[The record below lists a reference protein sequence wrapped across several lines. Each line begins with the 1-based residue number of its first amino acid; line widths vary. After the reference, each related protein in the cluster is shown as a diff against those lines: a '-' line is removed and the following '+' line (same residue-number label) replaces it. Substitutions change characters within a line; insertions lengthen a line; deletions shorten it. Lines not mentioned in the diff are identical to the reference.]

1 MNPGLMA
8 RGDGPHISEKTAQS
22 FFLQINQ
29 LNNHK
34 HVGQAA
40 LQCLFF
46 LLKTL
51 KLILTVD

>member
-29 LNNHK
+29 LNNHT
-34 HVGQAA
+34 HVGHAA
-40 LQCLFF
+40 LQCLF

>member
-46 LLKTL
+46 IKNPQIDLNR
-51 KLILTVD
+51 

>member
-1 MNPGLMA
+1 MNPGLMT

-46 LLKTL
+46 FIKNPQIDLNR
-51 KLILTVD
+51 